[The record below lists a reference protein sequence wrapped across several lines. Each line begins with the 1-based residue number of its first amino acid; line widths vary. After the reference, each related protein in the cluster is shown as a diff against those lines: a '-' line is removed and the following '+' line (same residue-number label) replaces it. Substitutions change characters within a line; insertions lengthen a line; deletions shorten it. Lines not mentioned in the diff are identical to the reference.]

1 VSLDEAFKRGAVDFK
16 GKKIEERPT
25 QSGASNPVPNQ
36 SASPRPPAAPKP
48 KPEIDVEGLRKILD
62 ESLKK

>member
-25 QSGASNPVPNQ
+25 QNGASNPVPT
-36 SASPRPPAAPKP
+36 PRPPAAQKP